1 MRLFFNLH
9 ETFNMSLDKAK
20 KFQKMVRGD
29 HVNVQESFE
38 NETIKQ
44 IRSIE
49 LESLKQQIFVNAFSL
64 ITDDVLKGK
73 CLDISTHY
81 RLFKDDESHFKIDDL
96 SDDEKDKLKKC
107 INECI
112 QQECNVIIKE
122 KEFIPT
128 GMYTIY

>member
-96 SDDEKDKLKKC
+96 SDDEKDKFKKC

-122 KEFIPT
+122 KESIPT